1 MNGHLEIGTS
11 TMLRFLLLIL
21 GLWFLFVL
29 RDLWVL
35 LFIVLIIVTALS
47 PTVDRWAKT
56 ITRPGAVVS
65 VFLLLLVAFAAI
77 FSLLIPPLVE
87 QLQEFSQRLPFYAE
101 KLSRSDSNGF
111 VASIADITRANLLNL
126 SKYLTE
132 FGSILFEKTIG
143 VISGVVAVI
152 TVLILVFYLLLEEEG
167 LRKIYRVFLPNDWRE
182 TFSETTRKIS
192 AKLGAWLRGQLL
204 LMAIVGVLTT
214 LGLLIIGS
222 PYAMTL
228 GLWSAVTEAIPVVG
242 PFIGAIPGVT
252 VGLAESPLQGFL
264 ALLVYLV
271 VQQLENTVL
280 VPKIMARAVGL
291 NPFIVILAILIG
303 NKLYGLLGVLLAV
316 PLAAIIGVL
325 AEDWPTIRQSFKK

>member
-1 MNGHLEIGTS
+1 MNGKIEIGTS
-11 TMLRFLLLIL
+11 TMLRFLLLII

-35 LFIVLIIVTALS
+35 LFIVLIIVTGLS
-47 PTVDRWAKT
+47 PTVDRWAKL
-56 ITRPGAVVS
+56 ITRPGAVIS
-65 VFLLLLVAFAAI
+65 VFLLLLIIFAAI

-101 KLSRSDSNGF
+101 QLSRSDSNGF
-111 VASIADITRANLLNL
+111 VASIADLTGANLLNL
-126 SKYLTE
+126 SKQLTSIS
-132 FGSILFEKTIG
+132 SILFEKTVG
-143 VISGVVAVI
+143 VISGLVAVI

-167 LRKIYRVFLPNDWRE
+167 LRKIYKVFLPAEWQGR
-182 TFSETTRKIS
+182 FSESIRKIS

-204 LMAIVGVLTT
+204 LMIIVGVLTT
-214 LGLLIIGS
+214 VGLLLIGS

-280 VPKIMARAVGL
+280 VPKIMSRAVGL

-316 PLAAIIGVL
+316 PLAAIVGVL